1 MSVPGLQTSVR
12 IGEIQNFRGNGGMF
26 LQGVQAGELKA
37 DSDGRRWGSRHRS
50 EGAIM
55 SAWKTWTVMSAYP
68 RDSSN
73 TKLSSRR
80 SDTCLLCHLFSC
92 PPPRRLE
99 DRRKDSDRV
108 GGANEEEAKWDK
120 SANWQILFGE
130 LLVIQQWLQ
139 VVAMAAQLF
148 LSQRWS
154 RGLHYHG
161 NTAAAQAAL
170 APL

>member
-1 MSVPGLQTSVR
+1 MEGC
-12 IGEIQNFRGNGGMF
+12 F

-80 SDTCLLCHLFSC
+80 SDTCLLCRLFSC
-92 PPPRRLE
+92 PPPRRLK
-99 DRRKDSDRV
+99 DRRKDSD
-108 GGANEEEAKWDK
+108 GGEEVEVEVEGEEEDK
-120 SANWQILFGE
+120 GDNSPNWQILFGE

-139 VVAMAAQLF
+139 VVAMAAPLF

-154 RGLHYHG
+154 CALHYHG
-161 NTAAAQAAL
+161 DTAAAQAAL
-170 APL
+170 VPL